1 MFSIMGGDGK
11 EYGPVSVDQVK
22 RWLAEGRANLDTQ
35 VRRVG
40 EEQWHRL
47 GDCGEIS
54 GNVPPVLEQ
63 RADVGPADLGPVSPV
78 PASRWT
84 RLGAALLDELLS
96 YFCAL
101 PGMIM
106 LGPTGLMLVI
116 RLATEGP
123 GALQDSD
130 LKMLAAMSGARAVLL
145 LGMIFCAVVQIWQL
159 TVRGQ
164 TVGKRLLGIRIVRVQ
179 DDANPGFVHA
189 VLLRS
194 IFPIFNRFVM
204 VFIPV
209 LGLSFW
215 LVDVLCVFRAD
226 KRCLHDLFADTKVVQ
241 S

>member
-40 EEQWHRL
+40 EEPWRRL
-47 GDCGEIS
+47 GDCGEIT
-54 GNVPPVLEQ
+54 GNVPPVIEHA
-63 RADVGPADLGPVSPV
+63 ADVGSADLGPASP
-78 PASRWT
+78 ALANRWL

-96 YFCAL
+96 NFCAM

-106 LGPTGLMLVI
+106 LGPSALMLI
-116 RLATEGP
+116 FRLATQGRS
-123 GALQDSD
+123 ALQDSD
-130 LKMLAAMSGARAVLL
+130 LEMLTGMSGALSVLL
-145 LGMIFCAVVQIWQL
+145 LGVLFCAAIQTWML
-159 TVRGQ
+159 AVRGQ

-179 DDANPGFVHA
+179 DDANPGLVHA

-194 IFPIFNRFVM
+194 FVPM
-204 VFIPV
+204 LIRAVPVFG
-209 LGLSFW
+209 LGFW
-215 LVDVLCVFRAD
+215 LVDVACIFRAD
-226 KRCLHDLFADTKVVQ
+226 RRCLHDLIAGTKVVQ